1 MDINIVEAID
11 RVIKDSRKD
20 DDSCIGKSDVEVLR
34 ELLNQVS
41 PDEAA
46 NWRERL
52 SKTTNSGLVMSTL
65 HPCQIVRF
73 SQSCRNT
80 RSYDMRYNNWP
91 TPQGK

>member
-46 NWRERL
+46 NWRETVKDDQLWL
-52 SKTTNSGLVMSTL
+52 SYVYVTSLSDSEIQSVMPEYT
-65 HPCQIVRF
+65 II
-73 SQSCRNT
+73 
-80 RSYDMRYNNWP
+80 
-91 TPQGK
+91 